1 MTQLETLIDPEQ
13 IRSQVQKAALE
24 IDEMYKGQELMIL
37 MVMKGA
43 ICLVADLMRMI
54 QVPCTLEYLRASSY
68 GERGKERGELKI
80 QGLDEIDCSGRHVLV
95 VDDIFD
101 SGNTLKGIME
111 ALKVKLPLSLKSLVL
126 LHKNLSRTV
135 RYRPDFIL
143 FEIENHFVVGYG
155 LDYKEHFR
163 GLPGIYKLL

>member
-1 MTQLETLIDPEQ
+1 MTELELLIGPEQ
-13 IRSQVQKAALE
+13 IRAAVQKAALQ
-24 IDEMYKGQELMIL
+24 IDQLYKEQELMIL

-54 QVPCTLEYLRASSY
+54 QVPCTIEYLRASSY
-68 GERGKERGELKI
+68 GARGAERGELTI
-80 QGLDEIDCSGRHVLV
+80 QGLDQINCAGKHILV
-95 VDDIFD
+95 IDDIFD
-101 SGNTLKGIME
+101 SGITLKGIID
-111 ALKVKLPLSLKSLVL
+111 ALSAEHPASLKSLVL
-126 LHKNLSRTV
+126 LHKKLSRDV
-135 RYRPDFIL
+135 VYRPDLIL